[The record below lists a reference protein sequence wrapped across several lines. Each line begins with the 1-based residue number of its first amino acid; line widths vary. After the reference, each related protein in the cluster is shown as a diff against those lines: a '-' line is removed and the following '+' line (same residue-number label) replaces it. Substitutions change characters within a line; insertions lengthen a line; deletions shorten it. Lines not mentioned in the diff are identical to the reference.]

1 MLTAVRRNPSGLA
14 WGLLLVL
21 ALVWGS
27 SFILIKKGLTA
38 FSPSEVGAL
47 RIVAASL
54 FLVPIAL
61 PALRKLTRRHLGLLA
76 FIGLVGSLGP
86 AFLFAFA
93 QTKLSSSVT
102 GILNAVT
109 PLNVLL
115 MGAAF
120 FGRSISRQEIAGLII
135 GLAGTV
141 VLILAGTHGQLN
153 GISYYAL
160 LIVAASVCYGFNTNV
175 IKNYLSDLTPVVI
188 TSVSLLL
195 AGPLAF
201 FYLFG
206 LSDFTE
212 KVATGTTGWPLAA
225 IVALGVVGT
234 ALALI
239 MFNKLVQ
246 LRTAVFASSVTYL
259 VPMVAI
265 VWGVLDGES
274 LSYQHLLGMVAIL
287 GGVYV
292 ANRQTKIVSKTLH

>member
-1 MLTAVRRNPSGLA
+1 MPTQVRRPPTGLA

-27 SFILIKKGLTA
+27 SFILIKRGLTA
-38 FSPSEVGAL
+38 FAPAEVGAL

-54 FLVPIAL
+54 FLVPVAL
-61 PALRKLTRRHLGLLA
+61 PALRTLTRRHLGLLA

-93 QTKLSSSVT
+93 QTQLSSSVT

-120 FGRSISRQEIAGLII
+120 FGRNISRHELIGLVI

-141 VLILAGTHGQLN
+141 VLILAGTSGQLD
-153 GISYYAL
+153 GVSYYAL
-160 LIVAASVCYGFNTNV
+160 LIIAASVCYGFNTNV

-195 AGPLAF
+195 AGPPAII
-201 FYLFG
+201 YLFG
-206 LSDFTE
+206 LSDFTQ
-212 KVATGTTGWPLAA
+212 KVAADTAWWPLAA
-225 IVALGVVGT
+225 IVVLGVVGT

-246 LRTAVFASSVTYL
+246 MRTAVFASSVTYL

-265 VWGVLDGES
+265 AWGVWDGEN

-287 GGVYV
+287 SGVYV
-292 ANRQTKIVSKTLH
+292 ANR

>member
-1 MLTAVRRNPSGLA
+1 M
-14 WGLLLVL
+14 
-21 ALVWGS
+21 
-27 SFILIKKGLTA
+27 
-38 FSPSEVGAL
+38 
-47 RIVAASL
+47 RIVAASV
-54 FLVPIAL
+54 FLVPVAL
-61 PALRKLTRRHLGLLA
+61 PALRRLTRRHVGLLA
-76 FIGLVGSLGP
+76 LIGLAGSLGP

-115 MGAAF
+115 LGAAF
-120 FGRSISRQEIAGLII
+120 FGRSISRREIVGLVI

-141 VLILAGTHGQLN
+141 LLILAGSSGQLD

-160 LIVAASVCYGFNTNV
+160 LIVAASICYGFNTNV
-175 IKNYLSDLTPVVI
+175 IKNYLSDLSPVVI

-195 AGPLAF
+195 AAPPAAV
-201 FYLFG
+201 YLFG
-206 LSDFTE
+206 GSNFVGR
-212 KVATGTTGWPLAA
+212 VATDAARWPL
-225 IVALGVVGT
+225 VAVVTLGVIGT

-259 VPMVAI
+259 VPIVAI
-265 VWGVLDGES
+265 AWGVLDGES
-274 LSYQHLLGMVAIL
+274 LSYQHLIGMIAVL

-292 ANRQTKIVSKTLH
+292 ANR